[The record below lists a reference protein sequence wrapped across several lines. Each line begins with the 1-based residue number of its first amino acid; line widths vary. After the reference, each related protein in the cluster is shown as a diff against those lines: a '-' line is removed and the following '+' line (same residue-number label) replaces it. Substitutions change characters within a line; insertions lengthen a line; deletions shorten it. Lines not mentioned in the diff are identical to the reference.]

1 MREKGIALILA
12 SLMIVDAVLSLL
24 AVFNAPIPAA
34 VPLGSPAA
42 YYNVYLHVPIAWST
56 YILFIIGFILA
67 IAYLATNNKKY
78 DKYSA
83 LFIYTALVYALLTLL
98 TGSMWAQESWGSS
111 WNWDPRE
118 TGVLLL
124 FIAYLVYVAIR
135 YSIRDPER
143 RAAVSAVFA
152 IAAFATVPISF
163 LAPYLLKS
171 SLHPTLANTK
181 SFLAN
186 PVVKQYFFTKVLT
199 AVLVALL
206 IPIAI
211 GINADR
217 RILLIG
223 ALGMFIIL
231 WAGGFLIMPMGKY
244 GRVVGV
250 YLTKGNLKLEFY
262 TSQNKIVEKNE
273 GLIVTVDYNGKL
285 QNITVKSVRGLPRPN
300 FIPVPGFA
308 RGNEKNG
315 LTVTC
320 CNERYW
326 STLMGH
332 LVKVNEGRLK
342 VLKPFCVAWT
352 LFTYGLLV
360 PLFVI
365 AMTYRR
371 R

>member
-1 MREKGIALILA
+1 MGDKAIAITLA
-12 SLMIVDAVLSLL
+12 SLMIIDAVLSLMTL
-24 AVFNAPIPAA
+24 GAPIPAA

-42 YYNVYLHVPIAWST
+42 YHNVYLHVPIAWAT
-56 YILFIIGFILA
+56 YILFIIGFLLA
-67 IAYLATNNKKY
+67 IAYLATGNKKY

-83 LFIYTALVYALLTLL
+83 LFIYTALVYAFLTLI
-98 TGSMWAQESWGSS
+98 TGSMWAQESWGSA

-143 RAAVSAVFA
+143 RATISAVFA

-171 SLHPTLANTK
+171 SLHPTLASTK

-186 PVVKQYFFTKVLT
+186 PKVKMYFFSKVLT
-199 AVLVALL
+199 TILIALL

-211 GINADR
+211 GTNADK
-217 RILLIG
+217 RIVSIG
-223 ALGMFIIL
+223 ALMMFIIL
-231 WAGGFLIMPMGKY
+231 WAGAFMILPMNAS

-250 YLTKGNLKLEFY
+250 YLTKGNLNLQFY
-262 TSQNKIVEKNE
+262 TTQNKLITEKG
-273 GLIVTVDYNGKL
+273 GLIITIDANGKL
-285 QNITVKSVRGLPRPN
+285 QNVTLTSTEGLPKPE
-300 FIPVPGFA
+300 FIPVPSFA
-308 RGNEKNG
+308 RGTNKTGLIIKCCGEK
-315 LTVTC
+315 
-320 CNERYW
+320 YW
-326 STLMGH
+326 STLIGH
-332 LVKVNEGRLK
+332 IVKVDKGK
-342 VLKPFCVAWT
+342 ISILKPFCVAWT
-352 LFTYGLLV
+352 LFTYGLFV

-365 AMTYRR
+365 AMIYRR